1 MCGRVFGCDVQ
12 VISMQGCVS
21 GPYISPMETLRDG
34 LLGSGITWSVDPWV
48 DRPFQGLIIPFG
60 IDHPFRGSVIFFGID
75 HPFRGSAILFRIDH
89 PFWGPVIPFGI
100 DHSFRG
106 SVIPFGVGH
115 LFWAPPYWSV
125 KNYPH
130 QIRWQWLGWWFVDR
144 FVVVG
149 RRPICNFGLLDF
161 ILFFYFLWVF
171 LTVASLWVW
180 LWVFGSDRFSWVM
193 QWTWDWAC
201 DFSGFWLSSI
211 KLLFLLERHPSQ
223 IHLVEFWVANNDEN
237 ELVDG
242 KENEIDIFLSMWW
255 NGFPCSSSIFLIFWW
270 IVGWEW
276 VFPCNKKFDKS

>member
-1 MCGRVFGCDVQ
+1 MREWALRKPHGNLKGWVVRIGDYLICQ
-12 VISMQGCVS
+12 
-21 GPYISPMETLRDG
+21 PMG
-34 LLGSGITWSVDPWV
+34 WSS
-48 DRPFQGLIIPFG
+48 L
-60 IDHPFRGSVIFFGID
+60 S
-75 HPFRGSAILFRIDH
+75 RIDH
-89 PFWGPVIPFGI
+89 PFW
-100 DHSFRG
+100 DWS
-106 SVIPFGVGH
+106 SLSGVGH
-115 LFWAPPYWSV
+115 LFWDRSSLSGVSHPFQDWPSLLRAGHPFWDWSFLSGVGHPFRGWSSILGTPILISQKLSSSNTMTVIGLVVCWSV
-125 KNYPH
+125 YGGGSPTNL
-130 QIRWQWLGWWFVDR
+130 QFW
-144 FVVVG
+144 VVG
-149 RRPICNFGLLDF
+149 FYF
-161 ILFFYFLWVF
+161 IFLFFYFLWVF

-255 NGFPCSSSIFLIFWW
+255 NGFQCSSFIFLIFWW

>member
-1 MCGRVFGCDVQ
+1 
-12 VISMQGCVS
+12 MQRCVS
-21 GPYISPMETLRDG
+21 GPYVSPMETLRDG

-60 IDHPFRGSVIFFGID
+60 IDHPFRGSVI
-75 HPFRGSAILFRIDH
+75 
-89 PFWGPVIPFGI
+89 
-100 DHSFRG
+100 
-106 SVIPFGVGH
+106 PFGVGH

-144 FVVVG
+144 FVVMG

-161 ILFFYFLWVF
+161 IILLFYYFLWVF

-193 QWTWDWAC
+193 QWTWDWAW

-223 IHLVEFWVANNDEN
+223 IHLVEFWVADNDEN

-255 NGFPCSSSIFLIFWW
+255 NGFQCSSSIFLIFWW